1 MFNLQHALENN
12 VVCQKR
18 TGKRKQFVIMYDDK
32 IYKGPFS
39 EKALNLIDER
49 SGLFAEWQ
57 TPLIV
62 HPQRNPDGT
71 LHLVQSE
78 EGPFI
83 VYRNLAQ
90 GYPTVADW
98 HTEGWLGGRRY
109 QVLRRSG
116 LIKAADALKE
126 NNGILTPEKI
136 KDLLLAFA
144 QIYILNVGDT
154 GFHNILADVNQNE
167 LYIIDYDESAT
178 KEREGELFFFSK
190 PPARE
195 LADRWLAA
203 ARPFYPEVLIKLS
216 TIWELHQED
225 LNPDQHRRYQNI
237 KRAWTRDEIP
247 PTIRQD
253 NLLEARALPH
263 TILEKKTEDEL
274 KKMTI
279 PLLKEALKAAKI
291 SMTGLKKKDDF
302 IQKYLL
308 SLQGNGQ
315 IPTEKGNGKEK
326 EKVETENN
334 TDHVKERG
342 QMKWGGLF
350 AGSQTYS
357 GLPLDVA
364 KSALQKYIR
373 RGMSEKAE
381 MAAFELY
388 RMAEIGGVS
397 AQTNMYNRLAVIST
411 EDIGP
416 ANMSLVLT
424 VLDLLDHGNRD
435 PATLATIVQALCQSE
450 KTRMMSHLW
459 RAYGLPEGREI
470 AKAHGLEIDE
480 DLRPDDFEYLQKQKE
495 QKETSF
501 WKPGDPEEIQAYAEI
516 FLRRLRMKDPNA
528 ITWLSYY
535 QIASKDKKVQPR
547 DRRTNP
553 MIVIWDMMGTVM
565 DPLMHRILKKAY
577 FKYTE
582 GRPFIMAAILAIMKE
597 ETGEVLNFE
606 ESVQIWADAP
616 MLNQLLQG
624 DYHFEVDP
632 YVIDKHTKLGKA
644 QGLGREEFVHVG
656 AQIENRSEKY
666 FDPILET
673 IYQA

>member
-1 MFNLQHALENN
+1 MQGD
-12 VVCQKR
+12 Q
-18 TGKRKQFVIMYDDK
+18 
-32 IYKGPFS
+32 IYKGPFRDTT
-39 EKALNLIDER
+39 LNLIDER
-49 SGLFAEWQ
+49 SGTFAEWK
-57 TPLIV
+57 TPFIV
-62 HPQRNPDGT
+62 HPERNRDGT
-71 LHLVQSE
+71 LRIEQSE

-83 VYRNLAQ
+83 IYRNLAQ
-90 GYPTVADW
+90 GYPTVSDW
-98 HTEGWLGGRRY
+98 HQEGWLGGRRY
-109 QVLRRSG
+109 QVLQRSG
-116 LIKAADALKE
+116 LVRASDALKE
-126 NNGILTPEKI
+126 NNAILTPEKI

-144 QIYILNVGDT
+144 QIYLLNVGDT
-154 GFHNILADVNQNE
+154 GFHNILVDLKKE
-167 LYIIDYDESAT
+167 EIFIIDYEESAT

-190 PPARE
+190 PPAKE

-216 TIWELHQED
+216 TIWDLAKED
-225 LNPDQHRRYQNI
+225 LNQDQHRRYQNI
-237 KRAWTRDEIP
+237 QRAWTRDEIP
-247 PTIRQD
+247 QT
-253 NLLEARALPH
+253 NLE
-263 TILEKKTEDEL
+263 TNLEKKTEDEL

-302 IQKYLL
+302 IQKYLS
-308 SLQGNGQ
+308 SLNTNGQ
-315 IPTEKGNGKEK
+315 IPTKKAEKGKGKEK
-326 EKVETENN
+326 ADNTNN
-334 TDHVKERG
+334 EKERG

-373 RGMSEKAE
+373 RGMCEKAE

-424 VLDLLDHGNRD
+424 VLDLLDQNTRD
-435 PATLATIVQALCQSE
+435 PATLATIVQFLCQSE

-470 AKAHGLEIDE
+470 AKAHGLQIDE
-480 DLRPDDFEYLQKQKE
+480 DLRPDDLEYLQTVNE
-495 QKETSF
+495 EKETSF

-516 FLRRLRMKDPNA
+516 FLRRLRVKDPNA
-528 ITWLSYY
+528 ITWLSYF
-535 QIASKDKKVQPR
+535 QVASEKKKVQPR

-553 MIVIWDMMGTVM
+553 MIVIWEMIGTMM

-582 GRPFIMAAILAIMKE
+582 GRPFIMTAILAILKG
-597 ETGEVLNFE
+597 ETGELLNFE

-616 MLNQLLQG
+616 MLDQLLNG

-656 AQIENRSEKY
+656 AQILNRSEKY

-673 IYQA
+673 IYQV